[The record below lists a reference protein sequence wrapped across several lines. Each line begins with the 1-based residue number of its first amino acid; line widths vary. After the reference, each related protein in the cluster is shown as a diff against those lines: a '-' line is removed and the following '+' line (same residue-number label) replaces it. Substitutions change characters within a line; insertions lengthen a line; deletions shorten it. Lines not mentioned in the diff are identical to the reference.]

1 MPVTFP
7 TNPSDGDTYTLG
19 LRTYTYSSANSFWV
33 LTNDGSG
40 LNLTNLSTNILPSTD
55 ATYNIG
61 SSTNQWNNLH
71 IAGSLNI
78 DGAVITAN
86 ANGSLNF
93 PAGSAVEADIPE
105 TLLDLNIVDGTNG
118 QALLTTGVG
127 TFVFGDVL
135 QYTDLSVTVATA
147 GTAGLTYNNSTG
159 NFTYT
164 PPDLSGYFEFTGDY
178 TELTNRPSIPS
189 EITDLNGFDITGVTN
204 GQVLKYNTTTGKW
217 ENANEAGGI
226 DLTDFSVSTNSASSS
241 SALQY
246 NNATGVFTF
255 TPPDIADFIKLTD
268 ISVGTPGAANSNGDF
283 SYNSTTGVFTYT
295 PPDLSNFVTSVSLNI
310 DLDDLT
316 DVSVSSALNNQIL
329 RYDSNA
335 GQWESSPENVGIN
348 LTDLSVSI
356 NAAASGSGNLLYNN
370 ASGVF
375 TFTKPDL
382 SVYAT
387 TASLS
392 SVATSGSYNDLSN
405 TPTIPTELTDLS
417 ITDGTNGQVLTTDGS
432 GNFSFVDTSNVDLTA
447 FSVGTDA
454 TASGDGG
461 IAYNNTSGVFTYTP
475 PVIPQDLSDLT
486 DNDGLLDPP
495 YIVSVNPTSF
505 GGDNGSTFTVRG
517 GHFKS
522 NGSISFKDQ
531 SNNYW
536 TAGTYTHVSTSEVTV
551 TTPKAFLTSDGPLG
565 IRYTDTG
572 GTNPVEITNLIGTGG
587 APSWVTASGSLAIL
601 TVGDSTNV
609 TVVANEPDGQTILYT
624 VTVGQLPPNVSLN
637 TFSGLI
643 SGTGPASLGSNTTYN
658 FTIKAEDTSGN
669 GTSQSFSITYN
680 V

>member
-7 TNPSDGDTYTLG
+7 NNPSDGDTYTLG

-61 SSTNQWNNLH
+61 SATNQWNNVY
-71 IAGSLNI
+71 IANSLNI

-86 ANGSLNF
+86 ADGSLNF

-105 TLLDLNIVDGTNG
+105 TLLDLNIVDGTVG

-159 NFTYT
+159 EFTYT

-178 TELTNRPSIPS
+178 TELTNRPTIPS
-189 EITDLNGFDITGVTN
+189 ELSDLDGFDIVGVTD
-204 GQVLKYNTTTGKW
+204 GQVLKYNSTTGKW
-217 ENANEAGGI
+217 ENENEAGGI
-226 DLTDFSVSTNSASSS
+226 DLTDFSVATNSPSSS
-241 SALQY
+241 SSLTY
-246 NNATGVFTF
+246 NNTTGSFTF
-255 TPPDIADFIKLTD
+255 TPPDISDFIALTD
-268 ISVGTPGAANSNGDF
+268 ISVGTPGAANGDGDF
-283 SYNSTTGVFTYT
+283 TYNSTTGVFTYT
-295 PPDLSNFVTSVSLNI
+295 PPDLSDFVTSVSLNI
-310 DLDDLT
+310 ELDDLT
-316 DVSVSSALNNQIL
+316 DVSVSSALNNQVL

-335 GQWESSPENVGIN
+335 QQWEASPENVGVN

-356 NAAASGSGNLLYNN
+356 NAQASGSGNLLYNN

-382 SVYAT
+382 SSYAT

-417 ITDGTNGQVLTTDGS
+417 ITDGTNGQVLTTDGN
-432 GNFSFVDTSNVDLTA
+432 GNFSFTDSGVDLTA
-447 FSVGTDA
+447 FSVGTEA

-461 IAYNNTSGVFTYTP
+461 IAYDNTSGVFTYTP
-475 PVIPQDLSDLT
+475 PVIPQDINELT
-486 DNDGLLDPP
+486 DTDGLLEPP
-495 YIVSVNPTSF
+495 YIVSVDPASF
-505 GGDNGSTFTVRG
+505 DGDNGSTFTVRG

-522 NGSISFKDQ
+522 TGSISFKDQ
-531 SNNYW
+531 NGDYW

-551 TTPKAFLTSDGPLG
+551 TTPKAFTVADGPLG

-572 GTNPVEITNLIGTGG
+572 GTNAVEITNLIGTGG
-587 APSWVTASGSLAIL
+587 APSWVTASGSLGTF
-601 TVGDSTNV
+601 TVGTSVNV
-609 TVVANEPDGQTILYT
+609 TVQANEPDGQTILYT
-624 VTVGQLPPNVSLN
+624 ITVGQLPPNVSLN

-643 SGTGPASLGSNTTYN
+643 SGTGPASLSSSTTYN
-658 FTIKAEDTSGN
+658 FTIEAEDTSGN
-669 GTSQSFSITYN
+669 GTTQSFSITYEP
-680 V
+680 